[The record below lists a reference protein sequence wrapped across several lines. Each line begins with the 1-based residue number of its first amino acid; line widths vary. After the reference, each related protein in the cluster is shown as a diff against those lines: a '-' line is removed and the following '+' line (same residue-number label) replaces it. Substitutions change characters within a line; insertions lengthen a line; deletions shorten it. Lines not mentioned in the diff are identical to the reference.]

1 MDSTRRPSPAMVI
14 ALIALF
20 VSLGG
25 TAAAL
30 SGSNTVFT
38 DDIVDNDVRS
48 ADVRNDTLSGGGL
61 GAVDLRP
68 GSVGTSEVAANSL
81 AAGDLAASSVGTDEA
96 IDDSLTGT
104 DILNGSLGATEF
116 APIAA
121 ARATN
126 SADQAITEST
136 PTVITLDS
144 EGFDNSNLHDPV
156 TNSSRLTAPV
166 TGVYQINGRVH
177 WDSGVAGVRQ
187 LQLEKNLG
195 LPSGKTIA
203 EAVDT
208 TSATD
213 ELTQNVSTISRLAT
227 GDYIE
232 LRVIQQNGT
241 ATALDTVAETHVA
254 PELSMAWVGP

>member
-1 MDSTRRPSPAMVI
+1 MHSTRRPSPALI
-14 ALIALF
+14 ISLIALF

-61 GAVDLRP
+61 GAVDLRT
-68 GSVGTSEVAANSL
+68 GSVGTSEVAANSV

-126 SADQAITEST
+126 SADQAIAEST
-136 PTVITLDS
+136 PTGITLDS
-144 EGFDNSNLHDPV
+144 EGFANSNLHDPA
-156 TNSSRLTAPV
+156 TNNSRLTAPV
-166 TGVYQINGRVH
+166 GGVYQINGRVH
-177 WDSGVAGVRQ
+177 WDSGAAGTRQ
-187 LQLEKNLG
+187 LRIEKNLG
-195 LPSGKTIA
+195 LPAGKTIA
-203 EAVDT
+203 EALDT

-213 ELTQNVSTISRLAT
+213 ELTQNVSTISRLIT
-227 GDYIE
+227 GDYVE
-232 LRVIQQNGT
+232 LRVQQANGT
-241 ATALDTVAETHVA
+241 ATAVDTLAQNHVA
-254 PELSMAWVGP
+254 PELSMAWIGP